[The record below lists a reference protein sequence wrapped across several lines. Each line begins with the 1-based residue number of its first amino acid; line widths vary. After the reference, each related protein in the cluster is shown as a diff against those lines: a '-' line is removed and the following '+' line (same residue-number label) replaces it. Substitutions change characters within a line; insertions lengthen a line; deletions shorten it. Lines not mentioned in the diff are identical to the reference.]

1 MPHQHRM
8 RAFAAYGQG
17 GALQMAHA
25 HLQNQVA
32 GAVINREVHANFRNF
47 QIPHHILKGEQAII
61 ACGGLLPIGL
71 RRRLGQLAVIG
82 PCFLFLLFQLRGVF
96 RYLAAVV
103 GNGFAVA
110 PILYLAADDG
120 VED

>member
-1 MPHQHRM
+1 MDVKLGALLELWQLVEQGGGGQAAVPHQHRM

-71 RRRLGQLAVIG
+71 RRRLGQLA
-82 PCFLFLLFQLRGVF
+82 L
-96 RYLAAVV
+96 
-103 GNGFAVA
+103 
-110 PILYLAADDG
+110 
-120 VED
+120 